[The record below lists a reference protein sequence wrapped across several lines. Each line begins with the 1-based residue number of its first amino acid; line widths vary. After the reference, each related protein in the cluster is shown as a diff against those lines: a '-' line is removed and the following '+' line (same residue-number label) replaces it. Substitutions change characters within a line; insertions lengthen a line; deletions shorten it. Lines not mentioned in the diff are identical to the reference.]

1 MKKLNLFALGLV
13 SIGLVSCASEDD
25 TNDNDVADQVVS
37 ETYTLDTESSVI
49 TWTGDYFKGGEFDH
63 NHIGIVLFNSG
74 TISMTDGS
82 IESGSFELDMTT
94 LDEPDA
100 PMGEE
105 ARMKFIGHLKSDDY
119 FDVENHPTATV
130 NLSKSTSDKLV
141 GTITVKGIDM
151 PFEAPATITV
161 GGDAVK
167 ITGDFN
173 LNFAP
178 FDMEGIG
185 SDADPEY
192 VSPNVAFKIAL
203 HLKK

>member
-13 SIGLVSCASEDD
+13 SIGLVSCTSES
-25 TNDNDVADQVVS
+25 TDNEGENQGVS

-63 NHIGIVLFNSG
+63 NHVGVVLFNSG
-74 TISMTDGS
+74 SISMAEGS
-82 IESGSFELDMTT
+82 IQSGNFELNMNS

-119 FDVENHPTATV
+119 FDVDNYPTATV
-130 NLSKSTSDKLV
+130 TLTSSSADKLI
-141 GTITVKGIDM
+141 GTIKVKGIEM
-151 PFEAPATITV
+151 PFEAPANITV
-161 GGDAVK
+161 GDDAVK
-167 ITGDFN
+167 ISGEFN

-178 FDMEGIG
+178 FGMEGIG
-185 SDADPEY
+185 SEADPEY